1 MPTPDPQ
8 REAEPV
14 NPNIAILA
22 SKLRTAIVQLF
33 DYTDIGYVRMKT
45 MDTLI
50 TTTLTTVR
58 QQEREACATVAYNY
72 RYAEKCLDPHHDERY
87 CQTCLLRGDGADIAS
102 EQIAA
107 AIRARGQG

>member
-1 MPTPDPQ
+1 MPTPELQ
-8 REAEPV
+8 REAADVIDQMNHWCACDGVPALKHMC
-14 NPNIAILA
+14 PTCLKQI
-22 SKLRTAIVQLF
+22 
-33 DYTDIGYVRMKT
+33 
-45 MDTLI
+45 I

-58 QQEREACATVAYNY
+58 QQEREACAKVAYNY